1 MERFTNDV
9 ILRVKSVLNV
19 FLVLREE
26 REGRRKEERKEEIRE
41 RRYFSLTIII
51 NNKSRY
57 FCSL

>member
-26 REGRRKEERKEEIRE
+26 REGRRKEERKEDIRE
-41 RRYFSLTIII
+41 RRYFSSLI
-51 NNKSRY
+51 NDNY
-57 FCSL
+57 

>member
-19 FLVLREE
+19 FLVLGEE

-41 RRYFSLTIII
+41 RRYFSSLI
-51 NNKSRY
+51 NDNY
-57 FCSL
+57 